1 MKATFLQQMAILPL
15 LMAVVCYAHA
25 LGVGTAIDNSEVA
38 ASALS
43 SSITI
48 DQSKRSLAQTPT
60 VSPSTTA
67 VHHDDHVSSVT
78 HAPSSHSSTGET
90 TTTTT
95 ATGHDDGEG
104 HSGTDDTHS
113 GVTTHHTSDSA
124 HGEVHH
130 SSVFGIITGRC
141 SCVSFYCDYFS
152 FRCYSIPIVIYSPFV
167 D

>member
-38 ASALS
+38 APVLSS

-48 DQSKRSLAQTPT
+48 DQFKRSLAQTPT

-78 HAPSSHSSTGET
+78 HAPSSHSSTGEST
-90 TTTTT
+90 TTT
-95 ATGHDDGEG
+95 TGHDDGEG